1 MAPVTM
7 STMED
12 PNPGAGSAPLVTV
25 GDLTVKFVSR
35 DRTVHAVNG
44 IGFSLRKGEVLS
56 IIAESGSGKSV
67 TLRELMRLLP
77 SRAQIGG
84 RIVLDG
90 CAVLRLKER
99 QLADIRGPA
108 VSIVLPAPGV
118 PVELAYSLRE

>member
-25 GDLTVKFVSR
+25 DDLTVKFVSR

-56 IIAESGSGKSV
+56 IIGESGSGKSV
-67 TLRELMRLLP
+67 TLRALMRLLP

-84 RIVLDG
+84 RISSEERRVG
-90 CAVLRLKER
+90 KEC
-99 QLADIRGPA
+99 
-108 VSIVLPAPGV
+108 VSTCRSRWSPYI
-118 PVELAYSLRE
+118 